1 MRSNEY
7 VNCDHIIELDLNF
20 IAMKNQFSSIR
31 RDNNKKKKTISLSFL
46 ALDARL
52 KMPNVVSN
60 RVVLWR
66 REKVV
71 NNPETFL
78 RLSSLAY

>member
-52 KMPNVVSN
+52 KMPNVVSS
-60 RVVLWR
+60 RVVSCCGL
-66 REKVV
+66 EKKLLTTQR
-71 NNPETFL
+71 PF
-78 RLSSLAY
+78 